1 VACPPPPRR
10 GRSDTS
16 NGVRSRR
23 PKGCGHLFGRQR
35 CCHTRGAS
43 GNPNIPIVFTTGS
56 DPVAVGLV
64 ASLNRPGGNAT
75 NATGITVFNSELGPK
90 KLEML
95 HEMIPAAT
103 KIALLVSTRQIR

>member
-1 VACPPPPRR
+1 MVSDLVGRKVAVIFS
-10 GRSDTS
+10 GGSD
-16 NGVRSRR
+16 VA
-23 PKGCGHLFGRQR
+23 
-35 CCHTRGAS
+35 TRAAHAATRT
-43 GNPNIPIVFTTGS
+43 IPIAFTTGS

-95 HEMIPAAT
+95 HAMIPAAT